1 MHGAYLV
8 LGVGVVTLLLSAGVW
23 ADAQRIKRRAAR
35 IIAFHEQQQHTVE
48 RGGMVIS
55 VEVNPQ
61 PAPDHLHL
69 LTTERIGA
77 HRGVPRGRSP
87 NLN

>member
-1 MHGAYLV
+1 MDVEYLV
-8 LGVGVVTLLLSAGVW
+8 LGMGLAALLLSLVVW
-23 ADAQRIKRRAAR
+23 FDARRTKRRAAR
-35 IIAFHEQQQHTVE
+35 ILAWHEQQQHTVE

-61 PAPDHLHL
+61 PAQEHLHL
-69 LTTERIGA
+69 LSMQVVRA
-77 HRGVPRGRSP
+77 RRMQRGGPP

>member
-1 MHGAYLV
+1 MVQMEYLV
-8 LGVGVVTLLLSAGVW
+8 VGVGLTALLLSVVVW
-23 ADAQRIKRRAAR
+23 IDAQRIKRRAAG
-35 IIAFHEQQQHTVE
+35 ILAWHEQQQRTVE

-61 PAPDHLHL
+61 PAQEHLHVL
-69 LTTERIGA
+69 SMQVVRA
-77 HRGVPRGRSP
+77 RHRQRGGPP

>member
-1 MHGAYLV
+1 MDVEYLV
-8 LGVGVVTLLLSAGVW
+8 LGVGLSALLLSVVVW
-23 ADAQRIKRRAAR
+23 LDAQRIKRRAVR
-35 IIAFHEQQQHTVE
+35 ILAWHAQQQHTVE

-61 PAPDHLHL
+61 PAEDHLHL
-69 LTTERIGA
+69 LTRQVVRA
-77 HRGVPRGRSP
+77 RRMSRGGPP

>member
-1 MHGAYLV
+1 MAHIVAG
-8 LGVGVVTLLLSAGVW
+8 LGVASLLLSVVVW
-23 ADAQRIKRRAAR
+23 IDAQRIKRRAAR
-35 IIAFHEQQQHTVE
+35 LIAWHEQQQHTVAC
-48 RGGMVIS
+48 GGMVIS

-61 PAPDHLHL
+61 PTPDHLHL

-77 HRGVPRGRSP
+77 HRGLPRGRSP